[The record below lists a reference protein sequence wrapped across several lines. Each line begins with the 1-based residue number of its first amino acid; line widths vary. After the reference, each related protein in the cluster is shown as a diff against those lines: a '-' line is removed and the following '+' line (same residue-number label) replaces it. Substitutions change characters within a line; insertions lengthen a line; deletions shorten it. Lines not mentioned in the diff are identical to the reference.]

1 MILAEPAAV
10 VTAVSALGHG
20 KRLGRARQEMD
31 VQQVSWQ
38 PPRIWRRL
46 SVRLAALFAVVTLLA
61 VGLVGTFAYQRQKRE
76 VEDMVGTQLLNIA
89 RTAALLVDPAVHER
103 LQRTTAVDAAAYAAV
118 KQRLAN
124 VQSEVVLSTP
134 IYTLTD
140 YDPAHRRARVVVT
153 SDDDQ
158 RAGQSYPVAAPLVDP
173 LRWTLEDGVARY
185 TGVYDN
191 GKGMWITAFAPI
203 VHDGKNIAVLVVD
216 YPVAIFLDRSRELAM
231 TILQATLAGAA
242 AALVLG
248 LLFARRIT
256 RPISA
261 LTGGVA
267 RVAGGDLSQ
276 SLPVRSGDE
285 IGQLT
290 RAFNGMVEGLRQRD
304 FIRNTFG
311 RYVSPE
317 VVKTLLESPEGL
329 RLGGEKRVVTILMS
343 DLRGYTR
350 FAEHGDPAQV
360 MEVLNGYLARMTEIV
375 IAHGGT
381 INEFIGD
388 AIFAIF
394 GAPLPHTD
402 HAERAAAAALAMQRA
417 MDEINADHEARGLP
431 RLEMGIGLNTGE
443 AVVGN
448 IGSEQRAKYAVVG
461 SAVNVAARVE
471 GATVGGQVFMTV
483 TTYEAIATIAE
494 VAPPISIEVKGL
506 SEPLLLYELRGIG
519 GRFAQRLRE
528 GADDGARIAVDLP
541 FVGSVIDG
549 KVVRSEAITGVV
561 EHLGAR
567 ELEVRLSVPLPS
579 LTNVRF
585 RLTYPTLGHDSGDL
599 YGKVVGDSSGAGRP
613 LARIRLTSIDPADET
628 ILASLAQASER

>member
-1 MILAEPAAV
+1 MDGQAGTWQRP
-10 VTAVSALGHG
+10 
-20 KRLGRARQEMD
+20 RL
-31 VQQVSWQ
+31 
-38 PPRIWRRL
+38 WRRL
-46 SVRLAALFAVVTLLA
+46 SVRLAALFAIVTLLA

-89 RTAALLVDPAVHER
+89 RTAALLVDPAVHDR
-103 LQRTTAVDAAAYAAV
+103 LQRGAPADASAYAGV
-118 KQRLAN
+118 RERLAT
-124 VQSEVVLSTP
+124 VQSEVVLATP
-134 IYTLTD
+134 IYTLAD
-140 YDPAHRRARVVVT
+140 YDRARRRARIVV
-153 SDDDQ
+153 SSEDDQ
-158 RAGQSYPVAAPLVDP
+158 RAGRDYPVAAELADP
-173 LRWTLEDGVARY
+173 LAWTLEDGVARY

-191 GKGMWITAFAPI
+191 GKGMWITAVAPI
-203 VHDGKNIAVLVVD
+203 VHDGKNIAALVVD
-216 YPVAIFLDRSRELAM
+216 YPVQIFLDRSRELAVA
-231 TILQATLAGAA
+231 ILQATLAGAVG
-242 AALVLG
+242 ALLLG

-256 RPISA
+256 RPISM

-304 FIRNTFG
+304 FIRTTFG

-350 FAEHGDPAQV
+350 FAEHGDPAHV

-375 IAHGGT
+375 VAHGGT

-394 GAPLPHTD
+394 GAPLAHAD
-402 HAERAAAAALAMQRA
+402 HAERAAATALAMQRA
-417 MDEINADHEARGLP
+417 MEEINADHAARGLP
-431 RLEMGIGLNTGE
+431 RFEMGIGLNTGE

-471 GATVGGQVFMTV
+471 GATVGGQIFMTSQ
-483 TTYEAIATIAE
+483 TYEAIAAIAE
-494 VAPPISIEVKGL
+494 VAPPLAIEVKGL
-506 SEPLLLYELRGIG
+506 SEPLVLHELRGIG
-519 GRFAQRLRE
+519 GRFAQRLAE
-528 GADDGARIAVDLP
+528 ATDDAPTTAVALP
-541 FVGSVIDG
+541 FVGAIIDG
-549 KVVRSEAITGVV
+549 KVVRGEAIRGVV
-561 EHLGAR
+561 ERLGRR
-567 ELEVRLSVPLPS
+567 ELEARLSAALPP

-585 RLTYPTLGHDSGDL
+585 RLTYPALGHDSADL
-599 YGKVVGDSSGAGRP
+599 YGKVVGAGAGEPARV
-613 LARIRLTSIDPADET
+613 RIRLTSVDPADDK
-628 ILASLAQASER
+628 ILAALLTG